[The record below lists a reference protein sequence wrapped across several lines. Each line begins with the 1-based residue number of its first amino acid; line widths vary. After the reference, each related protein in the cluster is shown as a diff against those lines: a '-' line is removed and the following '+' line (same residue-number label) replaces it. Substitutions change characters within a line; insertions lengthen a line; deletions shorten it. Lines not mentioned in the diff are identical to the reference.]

1 MTCLAFLL
9 RRRRLILRRTS
20 LQQRVTLLHF
30 LLPLPQ
36 LLPRVV
42 FPAEVRREAGL
53 ANAAGRGRRG
63 PRRYSRLVAMV
74 GQPAPLALPE
84 VHFTE
89 VEWLR
94 GRNDKFPHNV
104 FIFYSLCY

>member
-20 LQQRVTLLHF
+20 LQQRVTLLNL

-42 FPAEVRREAGL
+42 LPAEVRRKTGL
-53 ANAAGRGRRG
+53 ADAARRRRRRG
-63 PRRYSRLVAMV
+63 SRRPSRLVAV
-74 GQPAPLALPE
+74 LQPAPLALPE
-84 VHFTE
+84 VHFAE
-89 VEWLR
+89 VE
-94 GRNDKFPHNV
+94 
-104 FIFYSLCY
+104 